1 MTNLFEGKVN
11 TIVNYIMAGYVNGQ
25 TVEDMI
31 KKAYEK
37 AFDAD
42 NKQYAAAERKVK
54 SIIKDSRKM
63 EQYKTVYGA

>member
-1 MTNLFEGKVN
+1 MTNTFEGKVN
-11 TIVNYIMAGYVNGQ
+11 TIVNYIMAGYVKGE
-25 TVEDMI
+25 TLETMI

-54 SIIKDSRKM
+54 SIIKDSKKM